1 MNKEELQNAIADV
14 HSSAVLVT
22 VHPAQEV
29 LPDGKTLNLE
39 KGEVLP
45 IQTQPDEAFK
55 MFMRM
60 DEWADALASS
70 ATESGG
76 SIDE

>member
-1 MNKEELQNAIADV
+1 MNKEELQNAIGDAY
-14 HSSAVLVT
+14 SSAVLVT

-39 KGEVLP
+39 KGEALP

-55 MFMRM
+55 MFIRM
-60 DEWADALASS
+60 DEWAEALASS
-70 ATESGG
+70 FPESEG
-76 SIDE
+76 SE